1 MLYEGITAE
10 EFAEIRGREEREEGR
25 AEGRAEGLAEGRA
38 EGLAEGRAE
47 GLAEGHYEEKLSI
60 ARNLLAEGS
69 SVELISKATGLT
81 IEEIQNLTVTE

>member
-25 AEGRAEGLAEGRA
+25 AEGRAEGLAEG
-38 EGLAEGRAE
+38 
-47 GLAEGHYEEKLSI
+47 HYEEKLSI
-60 ARNLLAEGS
+60 ARKLLVNGQSAAFIAE
-69 SVELISKATGLT
+69 ITGLS